1 MLTSISPLGER
12 ARGHDAR
19 LSAAFYTLASI
30 LGGLT
35 TAAVLGLVGLVLPSG
50 SRPVW
55 AAVAC
60 VLAALVDLSGRVP
73 TGHRQV
79 DEDWLTRYRRWV
91 YTTGFGWQLGTGVTT
106 VVTSAATYAWLVL
119 LTLQQSLT
127 AALLVGA
134 AFGLARALPLLL
146 LRADSPAALRQA
158 ATRIAGRAGAARGA
172 TIGVLLTAGA
182 VLVAS

>member
-19 LSAAFYTLASI
+19 LSVAFYALASI

-35 TAAVLGLVGLVLPSG
+35 TAAVIGLIGLVLPSG

-119 LTLQQSLT
+119 LVLQQSLT

-158 ATRIAGRAGAARGA
+158 ATQIAGRAGTARGA

>member
-19 LSAAFYTLASI
+19 LSVAFYTLASI

-35 TAAVLGLVGLVLPSG
+35 TAAVIGLIGLVLPSG

-119 LTLQQSLT
+119 LVLQQSLP

-158 ATRIAGRAGAARGA
+158 ATRIAGRAGTARGA